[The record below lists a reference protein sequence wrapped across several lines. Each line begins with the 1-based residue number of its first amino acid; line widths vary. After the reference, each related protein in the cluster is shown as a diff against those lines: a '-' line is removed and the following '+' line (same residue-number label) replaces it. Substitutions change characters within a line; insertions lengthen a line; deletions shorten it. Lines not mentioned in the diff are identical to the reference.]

1 VRISQS
7 TEDQIMSLAAFRYC
21 LGRKTYIVGIC
32 IGWIKKHWKQ
42 FSNNT
47 KSVMLRDIIEAYL
60 GNLTGMKMDTISWIE
75 LLKWAWAEEDN
86 DLRTK
91 VKSMAQWN
99 IDLCKD
105 KEKKEVLESLWSQ
118 ITL

>member
-1 VRISQS
+1 
-7 TEDQIMSLAAFRYC
+7 
-21 LGRKTYIVGIC
+21 
-32 IGWIKKHWKQ
+32 
-42 FSNNT
+42 
-47 KSVMLRDIIEAYL
+47 
-60 GNLTGMKMDTISWIE
+60 MDTISWIE

-91 VKSMAQWN
+91 VKSMAQWD

-105 KEKKEVLESLWSQ
+105 EEKKEVLESLWSQ